1 LPEDLK
7 VVLSKNVMRIVA
19 CFMVEVFYIAEVRT
33 GVHVFAICVK
43 TGISKMRNIGFS
55 RMGTEH

>member
-1 LPEDLK
+1 
-7 VVLSKNVMRIVA
+7 MRIVA